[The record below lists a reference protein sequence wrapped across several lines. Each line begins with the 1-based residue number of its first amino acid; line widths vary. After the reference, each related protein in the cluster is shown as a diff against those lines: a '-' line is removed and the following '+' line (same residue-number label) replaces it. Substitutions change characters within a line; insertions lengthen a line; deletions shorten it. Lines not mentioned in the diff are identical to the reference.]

1 MSTRTT
7 RVVKLPAGHLAD
19 VTRDI
24 EDRRRKIGELQH
36 KLDTCSRDDLIAR
49 GDSWVAAIREL
60 EESLPGLY
68 ERQARLEAGIADPPP
83 PPRKAATKAAT
94 SGVALPK
101 AWPPAPVKL
110 GDGPEIEADDHQRL
124 AAADEA
130 IRAVVAS
137 YGRNAMAGLYQ
148 GIVLAFGHA
157 ATAAD
162 VLAEEVR
169 ALRQRVA
176 ELEDRISEAPLKWCG
191 SYQRALEYGPG
202 AVVTR
207 GGSMWVALRSVPP
220 NNLPGEGSHEF
231 WQLAVK
237 HGRDGKDATGNA

>member
-1 MSTRTT
+1 MSTRTP

-19 VTRDI
+19 VAREI
-24 EDRRRKIGELQH
+24 GERERRIDELQRKI
-36 KLDTCSRDDLIAR
+36 DTAPAAELIAR
-49 GDSWVAAIREL
+49 GDAWLGAIRDL
-60 EESLPGLY
+60 QATLPALY
-68 ERQARLEAGIADPPP
+68 DRQARLEAGIADPPTP
-83 PPRKAATKAAT
+83 SRKAATKAAVP
-94 SGVALPK
+94 SVVLPK

-220 NNLPGEGSHEF
+220 NNLPGESNPEF

-237 HGRDGKDATGNA
+237 HGRDGKDAPHA